1 MSDPTA
7 TPTPTGPRRKAL
19 IISASPVGREMSGTA
34 IRFVEFARS
43 LRPHMDVTLMAPEF
57 DGTHPVPGVEH
68 LPYEAGSTRAI
79 ERAVDEH
86 HVVVTPSQPPG
97 LTRHMQRAEA
107 RLIVDLYAPEHFEAM
122 ERLADRPGR
131 LNDYRS
137 RLVLDRINAALAWA
151 DVLLCGT
158 ERQRDLWLGAMLSAG
173 LIDLHTYQRD
183 PTYEGVLP
191 IVPSGVPAEKATRMD
206 GVGIRDRFPA
216 IGHDTEIVLW
226 NGGVWSWLDPE
237 VAIAAAEILIRRDR
251 DVALVFMGVDPDAT
265 VRITGMAEGKKLLN
279 AGVYLNE
286 GWLPYEDR
294 ATWLLDADCAVSAH
308 RLHLETRFSFRTR
321 LLDCF
326 WTGLPIVCTRGDVLA
341 EMVDEQE
348 LGAAVPASDPLALA
362 DAIDAVLRRG
372 KGQYA
377 AALARAAEQFAW
389 SRVTEP
395 LVEAATAEDVPREVR
410 GAPRIETD
418 PGRAARWSADRVA
431 RGVMGRL
438 KR

>member
-1 MSDPTA
+1 MSDATA
-7 TPTPTGPRRKAL
+7 NPTPTGPRRKAL
-19 IISASPVGREMSGTA
+19 VVSGGPVGREMGGMA
-34 IRFVEFARS
+34 IRSVEFARALAS
-43 LRPHMDVTLMAPEF
+43 RMDVTLMAPEF
-57 DGTHPVPGVEH
+57 DDTQPVPEVEQ
-68 LPYEAGSTRAI
+68 LAYEAGSTRAL

-86 HVVVTPSQPPG
+86 DVVVTPSQPPG
-97 LTRHMQRAEA
+97 LTRHMQRADA
-107 RLIVDLYAPEHFEAM
+107 RLIVDLYAPEHFEAL

-137 RLVLDRINAALAWA
+137 RLVLDRINGALAWA

-183 PTYEGVLP
+183 PTYERVLP
-191 IVPSGVPAEKATRMD
+191 LVPSGVPAEPPARVE
-206 GVGIRDRFPA
+206 GASIRDRFPA
-216 IGHDTEIVLW
+216 IGRETEIVLW

-237 VAIAAAEILIRRDR
+237 VAIAAVEILIRRGR
-251 DVALVFMGVDPDAT
+251 DVALVFMGVDPDAS
-265 VRITGMAEGKKLLN
+265 VRVTGMAEDKKLLN

-326 WTGLPIVCTRGDVLA
+326 WTGLPIVCTKGDVLS
-341 EMVDEQE
+341 EMVEEEE
-348 LGAAVPASDPLALA
+348 LGAAVPVQDPLAMA
-362 DAIDAVLRRG
+362 DSIDAVLRRG
-372 KGQYA
+372 KDRYA
-377 AALARAAEQFAW
+377 GALGRAAERFAW
-389 SRVTEP
+389 SRVAEP
-395 LVEAATAEDVPREVR
+395 LVEAAMAEEVPRDVR
-410 GAPRIETD
+410 DAPRIETD
-418 PGRAARWSADRVA
+418 PGRAARWGADRVA

>member
-1 MSDPTA
+1 MPDSE
-7 TPTPTGPRRKAL
+7 TPVVGRPRRAL
-19 IISASPVGREMSGTA
+19 VVAADPVGREMRGTA
-34 IRFVEFARS
+34 IRNVEFARALS
-43 LRPHMDVTLMAPEF
+43 GSMDVTLMAPEF
-57 DGTHPVPGVEH
+57 DDSRPVEGIEY
-68 LPYEAGSTRAI
+68 LGYEAGTTRAI

-86 HVVVTPSQPPG
+86 DVVVTPSQPPG

-191 IVPSGVPAEKATRMD
+191 IVPSGVPPERPSRMD
-206 GVGIRDRFPA
+206 GVSIRDRFPA
-216 IGHDTEIVLW
+216 IGRDTEVILW

-237 VAIAAAEILIRRDR
+237 VAIAATEILIRRDR

-265 VRITGMAEGKKLLN
+265 VRVTGMADDKKLLN

-286 GWLPYEDR
+286 GWLPYGDR
-294 ATWLLDADCAVSAH
+294 ATWLLEADCAVSAH

-372 KGQYA
+372 KRQYA
-377 AALARAAEQFAW
+377 AALGRAAEHFAW
-389 SRVTEP
+389 SHVTEP

-418 PGRAARWSADRVA
+418 PGRAARWSADRMV